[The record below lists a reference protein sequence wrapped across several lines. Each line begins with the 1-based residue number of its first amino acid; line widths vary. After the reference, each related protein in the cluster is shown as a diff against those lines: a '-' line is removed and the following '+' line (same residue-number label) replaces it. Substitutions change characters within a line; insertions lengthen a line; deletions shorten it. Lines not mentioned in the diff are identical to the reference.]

1 MRNTILIYLEFTMKM
16 ENIITYMLNQKA
28 GYWTNS
34 IVKMDT
40 KKSFVI
46 IAIKPSVQNE
56 Y

>member
-1 MRNTILIYLEFTMKM
+1 MYDELGKYHYVLP
-16 ENIITYMLNQKA
+16 NQKA

-40 KKSFVI
+40 KKSVVI
-46 IAIKPSVQNE
+46 IAIKPSVQKE